1 MCWPTPKSWPTLAF
15 THQTHV
21 KSQHTP
27 TRKHGVHGAM
37 AHTESCR
44 FRLAFILCF
53 SSKKQQKAMEKQK
66 GLGKIIHKIIHFNAT
81 SSIFFCLFAASLYP
95 LDEISHKSGHDWISS
110 INLKV
115 ASLSRSDAGRIN
127 SSAILWVSGKSRDEW
142 TNFDW
147 LKFSNTCLFIVHTSN
162 ASWPTRKKVGEN
174 RDKFYL
180 SPTVGQ
186 HVVVSFTHAN
196 VSWPTQVGQQK
207 FVVWR
212 PLYIISF
219 YLVMYMTRRK
229 WVWTGSTRF
238 PNWLSCGL
246 LGD

>member
-15 THQTHV
+15 TRQTHI

-53 SSKKQQKAMEKQK
+53 SSKKKQKAMEKQK

-95 LDEISHKSGHDWISS
+95 LDE
-110 INLKV
+110 V
-115 ASLSRSDAGRIN
+115 SD
-127 SSAILWVSGKSRDEW
+127 KSRDEW

-147 LKFSNTCLFIVHTSN
+147 LKFSHTCLFIVHTSN

-207 FVVWR
+207 FVV
-212 PLYIISF
+212 
-219 YLVMYMTRRK
+219 
-229 WVWTGSTRF
+229 
-238 PNWLSCGL
+238 
-246 LGD
+246 